1 MRIGLVSS
9 AVPLIQGGGRFIVD
23 WLAVELRKRGHEAEV
38 IFIPTADDPE
48 TLLVQMAALRAMEFR
63 EAFDRVITFR
73 PPSHVIT
80 HPNKV
85 CWFIHHVRVFYDLW
99 DIPSYRPVPDNA
111 HFRAFRSTL
120 MEADTTTLKEA
131 RRLFSNSRVVAN
143 RVDRFNGL
151 KAEVLYPPVFQPER
165 FRSGEYGDEI
175 VSVCRL
181 EHHKRQHLLVEALGL
196 TRTPVRLRLCG
207 ASSSDAYVPFLIET
221 AQRLGVED
229 RLVVENRWVEED
241 EKVTALETALA
252 SAYAPLDED
261 SYGYP
266 TLEAAHA
273 RRCTITV
280 SDSGGVP
287 EFVQD
292 DVNGFITPPEPAAL
306 AEVFDKLY
314 ADRALAARLG
324 AAAADRIAELG
335 VDWDTVVSR
344 LLS

>member
-9 AVPLIQGGGRFIVD
+9 AVPLIRGGGRFIVD
-23 WLAVELRKRGHEAEV
+23 WLAEELRKRDHQVEV

-48 TLLVQMAALRAMEFR
+48 TLLVQMAALRAMEFG

-73 PPSHVIT
+73 PPAHVIR

-99 DIPSYRPVPDNA
+99 DTRYRPVPDNA
-111 HFRAFRSTL
+111 HFRALRATL
-120 MEADTTTLKEA
+120 MEADTTALKEA
-131 RRLFSNSRVVAN
+131 RRLFSNSQVVAD
-143 RVDRFNGL
+143 RVDRYNGL
-151 KAEVLYPPVFQPER
+151 KAEVLYPPIFQPER
-165 FRSGEYGDEI
+165 FRSGEYGEEI
-175 VSVCRL
+175 VSVCRI
-181 EHHKRQHLLVEALGL
+181 EHHKRQHLLIEALGL
-196 TRTPVRLRLCG
+196 TRAPVRLRLCG
-207 ASSSDAYVPFLIET
+207 SSVTDDYVPHLLAT

-229 RLVVENRWVEED
+229 RLVVDHRWIEEE
-241 EKVTALETALA
+241 EKVAALENALA
-252 SAYAPLDED
+252 AAYAPLDED

-292 DVNGFITPPEPAAL
+292 GVNGFITAPEPAAL
-306 AEVFDKLY
+306 AEVFDRLY

-324 AAAADRIAELG
+324 AAAGERISELG

-344 LLS
+344 LLA

>member
-9 AVPLIQGGGRFIVD
+9 AVPLIRGGGRFIVD
-23 WLAVELRKRGHEAEV
+23 WLAAELRRRGHEVEV

-48 TLLVQMAALRAMEFR
+48 TLLVQMAALQAMEFGD
-63 EAFDRVITFR
+63 AFDRVITFR
-73 PPSHVIT
+73 PPAHVIR

-99 DIPSYRPVPDNA
+99 DTRYRPVPDNA
-111 HFRAFRSTL
+111 HFRALRATL
-120 MEADTTTLKEA
+120 MEADTAALKEA
-131 RRLFSNSRVVAN
+131 RLLFSNSQVVAD
-143 RVDRFNGL
+143 RVDRYNGL
-151 KAEVLYPPVFQPER
+151 KAEVLYPPVFEPER
-165 FRSGEYGDEI
+165 FRSGGYGEEI

-181 EHHKRQHLLVEALGL
+181 EHHKRQHLLIEALSM

-207 ASSSDAYVPFLIET
+207 ASFGDDYVASLQET
-221 AQRLGVED
+221 ARRLDLED
-229 RLVVENRWVEED
+229 RVVIDARWIEEE
-241 EKVTALETALA
+241 EKVAALETALA

-292 DVNGFITPPEPAAL
+292 GVNGVVVAPEPEAL
-306 AEVFDKLY
+306 AEAFDRLY

-324 AAAADRIAELG
+324 AAAHDRIGALG

-344 LLS
+344 LLA